1 MSRVRRHLDCGQGR
15 SQPCRHNRRLFAARR
30 AGQGRTS
37 LRLARPAQRTLE
49 APEHCDTMSLAV
61 LAPLAFTDQLSFQTR
76 VTFPLNQNSRHQ
88 MRFRVTTETR
98 G

>member
-1 MSRVRRHLDCGQGR
+1 MSRLRRHLNCGQGR
-15 SQPCRHNRRLFAARR
+15 SRPCRHNHPLLAARR
-30 AGQGRTS
+30 AGQGRTR

-76 VTFPLNQNSRHQ
+76 VTFPLNQNK
-88 MRFRVTTETR
+88 TTGR
-98 G
+98 PSP